1 MGILRWMCSKV
12 LRDRIRNENICGMVG
27 VAPIV
32 DKVRENRLRWFRHVY
47 HRSRLIGLV
56 WRSDMDKIEG

>member
-12 LRDRIRNENICGMVG
+12 LRDRIRNENIFGMVG

-32 DKVRENRLRWFRHVY
+32 DKVRENRLR
-47 HRSRLIGLV
+47 
-56 WRSDMDKIEG
+56 